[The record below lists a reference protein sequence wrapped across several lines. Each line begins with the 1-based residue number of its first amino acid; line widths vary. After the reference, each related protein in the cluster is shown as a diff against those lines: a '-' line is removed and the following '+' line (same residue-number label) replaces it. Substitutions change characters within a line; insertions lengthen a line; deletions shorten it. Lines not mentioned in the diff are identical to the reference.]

1 MRRKKMWKRKGKQL
15 VRKRKSRREKEL
27 RERELQKRKM
37 RRKIPVEE
45 KKRPKQK
52 KELGLRN
59 KKRRIIKKQLQ
70 MKKIVRKKDE
80 KQEQKKRLSVQ
91 KSITYKEMGRDG
103 ICRVKDGTYS
113 KTIRFNDI
121 NYQLAQN
128 EDKNAIFEGWCDFL
142 NYFDSSI
149 HVQLSFINQKSNMK
163 EYEKIIQIRPQYDAF
178 DEIRME
184 YAQMLKNQLAKGNN
198 GLIKTKYITFSIE
211 AENIQKARPKLERI
225 EADILNNFKALG
237 VTAYPLN
244 GKERLEILYETF
256 NPESPIPFQF
266 EYEQIYQTGLGTKD
280 FIAPTSFVFQSG
292 KYFRMGDRIGAVS
305 YLQIL
310 APELT
315 DKMLAD
321 FLDID
326 KNLIVNLHIQSVDQ
340 TRAIKLVK
348 NKVTDINKM
357 KIEEQKKAVRSGYDM
372 GATRSLITA

>member
-15 VRKRKSRREKEL
+15 LRKHKIRREKEL

-45 KKRPKQK
+45 KKRSKQK

-59 KKRRIIKKQLQ
+59 KKRRITKKQLQ
-70 MKKIVRKKDE
+70 MKKIVREKEE

-91 KSITYKEMGRDG
+91 KSIAYKEMGRDG
-103 ICRVKDGTYS
+103 ICRVKDGIYS

-237 VTAYPLN
+237 VAAYPLN

-266 EYEQIYQTGLGTKD
+266 EYDQIYQTGLGTKD

-315 DKMLAD
+315 DKM
-321 FLDID
+321 FLS
-326 KNLIVNLHIQSVDQ
+326 KN
-340 TRAIKLVK
+340 
-348 NKVTDINKM
+348 
-357 KIEEQKKAVRSGYDM
+357 
-372 GATRSLITA
+372 

>member
-15 VRKRKSRREKEL
+15 LRKHKIRREKEL

-45 KKRPKQK
+45 KKRSKQK

-59 KKRRIIKKQLQ
+59 KKRRITKKQLQ
-70 MKKIVRKKDE
+70 MKKIVREKEE

-91 KSITYKEMGRDG
+91 KSIAYKEMGRDG
-103 ICRVKDGTYS
+103 ICRVKDGIYS

-184 YAQMLKNQLAKGNN
+184 YAQMLKNQLAKGN
-198 GLIKTKYITFSIE
+198 
-211 AENIQKARPKLERI
+211 
-225 EADILNNFKALG
+225 ADYSGPGVEPSNYQPFK
-237 VTAYPLN
+237 
-244 GKERLEILYETF
+244 I
-256 NPESPIPFQF
+256 
-266 EYEQIYQTGLGTKD
+266 
-280 FIAPTSFVFQSG
+280 
-292 KYFRMGDRIGAVS
+292 
-305 YLQIL
+305 
-310 APELT
+310 
-315 DKMLAD
+315 
-321 FLDID
+321 
-326 KNLIVNLHIQSVDQ
+326 
-340 TRAIKLVK
+340 
-348 NKVTDINKM
+348 
-357 KIEEQKKAVRSGYDM
+357 
-372 GATRSLITA
+372 